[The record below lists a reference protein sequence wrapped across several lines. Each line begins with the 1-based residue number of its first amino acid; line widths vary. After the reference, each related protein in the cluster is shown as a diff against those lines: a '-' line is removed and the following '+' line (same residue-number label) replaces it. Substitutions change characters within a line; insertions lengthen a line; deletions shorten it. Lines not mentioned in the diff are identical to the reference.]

1 MTITSIQTP
10 VSGGYRLPAGTVVQK
25 FDPSGWTKMPDEEI
39 ARFKEEQDRMK
50 AETAKANDP
59 ALIAAHKAVKVHTV
73 IRVGGTIV
81 AAVYRDGQ
89 TAFFDNKAD
98 IGRDA
103 FERFDGLPDAQRR
116 NAIVDAIMKKLGPG
130 AVEQR
135 YGETGWAPTRGV
147 VDKEANDAIVAQRIR
162 LGLEVRD

>member
-1 MTITSIQTP
+1 MTITSIQAP
-10 VSGGYRLPAGTVVQK
+10 VNGQYRLPAGSVPQK
-25 FDPSGWTKMPDEEI
+25 FDPPGWRKMSDEEI
-39 ARFKEEQDRMK
+39 AQFKEEQARMK
-50 AETAKANDP
+50 AEEAKANDP
-59 ALIAAHKAVKVHTV
+59 ALIAAHKAVKAHTV
-73 IRVGGTIV
+73 IRVGGTVV

-103 FERFDGLPDAQRR
+103 FERFNGLPDAQRR
-116 NAIVDAIMKKLGPG
+116 NAIVDAVMKKLGSG

-147 VDKEANDAIVAQRIR
+147 VDKEANDAIIAQRIR
-162 LGLEVRD
+162 LGLEVLD